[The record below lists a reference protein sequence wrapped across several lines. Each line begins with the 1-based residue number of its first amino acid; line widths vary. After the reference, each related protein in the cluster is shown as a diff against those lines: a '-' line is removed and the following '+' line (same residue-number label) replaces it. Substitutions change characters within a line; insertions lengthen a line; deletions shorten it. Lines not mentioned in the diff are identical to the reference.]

1 MISQKRMVDHFL
13 EMIKIYSPSK
23 CEKEMADYLEAYLLR
38 RGFTVK
44 SDNAGALYGGTGRN
58 IVAYLP
64 GDPNSTPIGFCSHMD
79 QVGPCA
85 DIHPVMDGHMIRT
98 DGTTTL
104 GGDDKGGIA
113 AILEAVE
120 DLLESG
126 APHRDI
132 YLVFTSTEE
141 LGLEGAKHIDRSM
154 LPCLDFVIPDA
165 GGSPDYIAYKA
176 PAAEDVRVTFFGKKA
191 HAGIE
196 PEKGINAIV
205 VAAKAIANMHI
216 GRLDSETTSNIG
228 RIEGGSATNIV
239 TDQVS
244 FTAEIRSHNMDRLA
258 AEVAHMEQCCAKAAE
273 EMGASY
279 QLEHEL
285 CYPTLS
291 VDPNSDLVQRTIKAM
306 QSVGVTQPELRVI
319 GGGSDA
325 NILSGY
331 GCHSVIIGL
340 GMRDVHTTDENLDTD
355 ELLKAAKILRYMM
368 SI

>member
-1 MISQKRMVDHFL
+1 MISQQRMVDHFL
-13 EMIKIYSPSK
+13 EMIQIHSPSK
-23 CEKEMADYLEAYLLR
+23 GEKEMADYLETYLTQ

-44 SDNAGALYGGTGRN
+44 SDNAGAAYGGTGRN
-58 IVAYLP
+58 LVAYLP
-64 GDPNSTPIGFCSHMD
+64 GDPGSTPIGFCAHMD

-85 DIHPVMDGHMIRT
+85 NIHPVIDGHMIRT

-113 AILEAVE
+113 AILEAAE
-120 DLLESG
+120 DVLETG

-141 LGLEGAKHIDRSM
+141 LGMQGAKHIDRSI
-154 LPCLDFVIPDA
+154 LPALDFVVPDA
-165 GGSPDYIAYKA
+165 AESPDYIAYKA
-176 PAAEDVRVTFFGKKA
+176 PATEDIRVTFFGRKA

-205 VAAKAIANMHI
+205 AASKAIANMHI
-216 GRLDSETTSNIG
+216 GRLDPETTSNIG
-228 RIEGGSATNIV
+228 HIEGGGATNVV

-244 FTAEIRSHNMDRLA
+244 FTAEIRSHSMERLD
-258 AEVAHMEQCCAKAAE
+258 AEVAHMEHCCTQAAE
-273 EMGASY
+273 EMGASCKF
-279 QLEHEL
+279 EHEL

-291 VDPNSDLVQRTIKAM
+291 VDPESDLVKRTITAI
-306 QSVGVTQPELRVI
+306 QSVGVAQPELRII

-325 NILSGY
+325 NVLSGY

-368 SI
+368 SV